1 VNSGPTIQLPV
12 FEGPFDLLLHLIREN
27 EVDIYDI
34 PIAEITAQYIGY
46 LQAMEALDMEIAS
59 SFLVMAATLLAIKAK
74 MLLPPAE
81 AGEEEGEPEDARAE
95 LVQDLLEYLHFKEA
109 AGQLQGLRE
118 RASLQHSRPNAEEL
132 YLSLFAPENPLSGKT
147 LRDLSLAFAAVLTK
161 LPRGQDL
168 LDIGR
173 EQVTIQDKT
182 RDILAALKSRPRG
195 LPFSQIFTACL
206 SKAECVTAFLAL
218 LELIRLLKVR
228 ISQSGIYDDIY
239 LYRSQTREARCEK
252 SEDRRRGGPYRSQT
266 REARGQT

>member
-1 VNSGPTIQLPV
+1 VNSGPQIHLPI

-34 PIAEITAQYIGY
+34 PIAEITAQYIHY

-81 AGEEEGEPEDARAE
+81 AGEEEGAPEDARAE

-109 AGQLQGLRE
+109 AGQLQSLRGLS
-118 RASLQHSRPNAEEL
+118 ALQHSRPNAEEL

-147 LRDLSLAFAAVLTK
+147 LRDLSLAFAAVLAR
-161 LPRGQDL
+161 LPQGRGL
-168 LDIGR
+168 LDIGC
-173 EQVTIQDKT
+173 EQVTVQDKT
-182 RDILAALKSRPRG
+182 RDILVALKRRPRG
-195 LPFSQIFTACL
+195 LPFSELFSACR
-206 SKAECVTAFLAL
+206 SRAECVTAFLAL

-228 ISQSGIYDDIY
+228 ISQSGIYGEIY
-239 LYRSQTREARCEK
+239 LYKELKENKENKENKELKESGV
-252 SEDRRRGGPYRSQT
+252 SHGG
-266 REARGQT
+266 A